1 MRTIIAALTLTALA
15 CSAAFASGGDP
26 ANKKVIE
33 EIRITHELLR
43 GLEYK
48 FEPKVEIVGAR
59 EAGARAARLAGRYF
73 PLAAGPDGKAAQAA
87 WKFLRLIPEERDL
100 QGAIDGFARAGARA
114 FYDPETRSVVLASD
128 LTAPG
133 WNSPLIAKTMEVLK
147 VEEPEFALARQFA
160 LALLDSNFGIFDK
173 LADPAMPS
181 DMRMAAL
188 ALLNGD
194 ANLMLMDYMLRNYGV
209 KSTLLPNAEGVVSQ
223 FIPLVTHI
231 PKTELEAA
239 PQALARDA
247 AFPHT
252 AGAKFAAVLRATGAG
267 PLMDS
272 AYFSLPVSSEQI
284 LHPEKF
290 FESRDNPVEVE
301 TPELYAALPEGS
313 AKIYEDTLGEW
324 GLRRLLAAWMK
335 DDSEASSAASGWAG
349 DRLLIYE
356 LPGGEI
362 AGAFFTVWD
371 SAPDAELFA
380 GVFRRAARAAFAADA
395 HIEVSSIGR
404 DAVAVIVP
412 RADMAPE
419 LSGLVWQSV
428 KIPTRTPPPELRQ
441 PDPEALITQLSQFM
455 GMFSNTN
462 VAIPPAGEDWRVE
475 GDAFING
482 KHKYTLRRPGPD
494 WNFQRLHLGNQ
505 FVSEFTAVN
514 TKSVGSNFTIFTFNK
529 YSPEERE
536 NPVDQMVDFMKA
548 QMQGFKRVEEKTS
561 TVAGAPARS
570 VTFTGSMFVPL
581 KITYTEVF
589 GPDFTHVITWWAV
602 KNNYDSLLPEYMKFM
617 ETFRFLD

>member
-1 MRTIIAALTLTALA
+1 MRTILAAMALTAFA
-15 CSAAFASGGDP
+15 CSLAFAS
-26 ANKKVIE
+26 KSVETEKYLE
-33 EIRITHELLR
+33 EIKITHELLR

-48 FEPKVEIVGAR
+48 FEPQVEIIGSR
-59 EAGARAARLAGRYF
+59 EAGKSATRLSGLHF
-73 PLAAGPDGKAAQAA
+73 PLATGPDGKAAQEA
-87 WKFLRLIPEERDL
+87 WKFLRLIPEGSDL

-114 FYDPETRSVVLASD
+114 YYDPENRAVGLAND

-133 WNSPLIAKTMEVLK
+133 WNAPLIAKTMEVLK
-147 VEEPEFALARQFA
+147 IEEPEFALARQFA
-160 LALLDSNFGIFDK
+160 LALLDSNFGIYDK
-173 LADPAMPS
+173 LADASMPT
-181 DMRMAAL
+181 DTRMAAL

-231 PKTELEAA
+231 PKAELEAA
-239 PQALARDA
+239 PEALRKDA
-247 AFPHT
+247 VFPHT
-252 AGAKFAAVLRATGAG
+252 AGAKFAAALRSSGAG

-272 AYFSLPVSSEQI
+272 AYFSLPVSTEQI

-301 TPELYAALPEGS
+301 TPELSGALPEGS
-313 AKIYEDTLGEW
+313 SKIYEDTLGEW
-324 GLRRLLAAWMK
+324 GLRRLLAVWMK

-349 DRLLIYE
+349 DRLVIYK
-356 LPGGEI
+356 LPGGEM

-371 SAPDAELFA
+371 SAPDADLFA
-380 GVFRRAARAAFAADA
+380 GVFRRAARAAFMSDA
-395 HIEVSSIGR
+395 HVEVSSIGR

-412 RADMAPE
+412 RADMAAA
-419 LSGLVWQSV
+419 LSELVWQSS

-455 GMFSNTN
+455 GMFSNTK
-462 VAIPPAGEDWRVE
+462 VALPPAGEDWRVE
-475 GDAFING
+475 GDVFING
-482 KHKYTLRRPGPD
+482 KHKYTLRSPSAD

-529 YSPEERE
+529 YAPGEPE
-536 NPVDQMVDFMKA
+536 NPVDEMVDFMKA
-548 QMQGFKRVEEKTS
+548 QMQGFKRVEEKTV
-561 TVAGAPARS
+561 TVAGVPARS

-602 KNNYDSLLPEYMKFM
+602 KNNYDALLPEYMKFM